1 MRKILVALCFI
12 SIMIGGCSSQTNKK
26 NTESDSTK
34 NTVKENIFVNISDSK
49 THFPLYVG
57 GASSSVE
64 IDIPITKEIEKKVLE
79 NNKYETQYYI
89 DFKLNDSDDKQN
101 RLCSGSRILLHQRH
115 SGCIQIRFLKFYL
128 YYPHSV
134 WYYHIYNQKIIKSIS
149 IREKDS
155 YKN

>member
-1 MRKILVALCFI
+1 MGVNYHVSYPDFRVSHEESEMCFYPLEEI
-12 SIMIGGCSSQTNKK
+12 QHIQSGHMHNQVDYLEGTLDGKLFWAQPLNTGGYRVIW
-26 NTESDSTK
+26 DA
-34 NTVKENIFVNISDSK
+34 D
-49 THFPLYVG
+49 
-57 GASSSVE
+57 
-64 IDIPITKEIEKKVLE
+64 
-79 NNKYETQYYI
+79 
-89 DFKLNDSDDKQN
+89 DSDDKQN

-155 YKN
+155 YKEQTNSCILFNKK